1 MSQPYYPSNGQLVAH
16 LRKPFGSLGMVTPR
30 LTIDGY
36 PAPAQWGPNAY
47 PVAPGRHLVKGSA
60 NYLWEFGSAE
70 QVVEINPGQSVDL
83 HYSPPL
89 ITFIGG
95 RMGFSE
101 QPRPGHSGVLG
112 DHRHPGPDL
121 PGRRS
126 SASRPAAEL
135 VTVRLPPG

>member
-16 LRKPFGSLGMVTPR
+16 LRKPFGALGMITPR

-47 PVAPGRHLVKGSA
+47 PVAPGRHLVTGSA
-60 NYLWEFGSAE
+60 NYLWEFGTAE

-101 QPRPGHSGVLG
+101 QPRPGTAVFWVIIAIPILIF
-112 DHRHPGPDL
+112 
-121 PGRRS
+121 
-126 SASRPAAEL
+126 L
-135 VTVRLPPG
+135 VTLIGILTSG